1 MDEIP
6 AAGPAALL
14 TGDRA
19 SLRRHAPGGVICDGV
34 REGQRQ
40 RHQLPGPC
48 RDHRQ
53 AYGSPEMEASLR
65 DLELERYPTSR
76 SLRTAFHGIAS
87 KRERESQNSI
97 SQPHDAAPR
106 RAVIVFLVISV
117 GHQEARL
124 HKAVA

>member
-1 MDEIP
+1 MDQIP

-40 RHQLPGPC
+40 RHQVPGPC

-87 KRERESQNSI
+87 KRERESQKLNIASAWRCAK
-97 SQPHDAAPR
+97 PGGR
-106 RAVIVFLVISV
+106 CFLVASV
-117 GHQEARL
+117 RHHETGKDE
-124 HKAVA
+124 